1 MESHPTSC
9 EAIPM
14 KMIVAIV
21 RPEKVQAVKDALNDA
36 GVGGMTISH
45 VTGRGKSK
53 GLVFTNRVGEFV
65 VDEMEKVQI
74 TVVCSDDDAE
84 KIIGKIRDTTDTGTP
99 GDGRIFV
106 LPVEESIKIRTGEK
120 QTV

>member
-1 MESHPTSC
+1 
-9 EAIPM
+9 M
-14 KMIVAIV
+14 KMIMAIV
-21 RPEKVQAVKDALNDA
+21 RPERVQSVKDALNDA

-45 VTGRGKSK
+45 VTGRGKSR
-53 GLVFTNRVGEFV
+53 GLVFTNRVGEFI

-74 TVVCSDDDAE
+74 TVVCGDDQAE
-84 KIIGKIRDTTDTGTP
+84 KVIGTIRDATDTGTP
-99 GDGRIFV
+99 GDGRIFI